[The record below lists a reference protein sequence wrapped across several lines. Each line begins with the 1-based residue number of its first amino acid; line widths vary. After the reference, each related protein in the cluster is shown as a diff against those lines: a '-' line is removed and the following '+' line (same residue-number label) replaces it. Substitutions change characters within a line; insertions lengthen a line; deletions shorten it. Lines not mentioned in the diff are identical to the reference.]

1 MSNKIGR
8 FRLINSCVVFKW
20 GQSQR
25 QHTDREQR
33 QKLLFVSVLFVC
45 LYAQTRGNSIH
56 SSMEQKKPPT
66 LLFPVRKKLVKKKF
80 HKKIDRQTGVRHTF
94 FSTVTRNLIFFFFFY
109 LDGKIVT
116 GMAPIRI
123 TASTWFPIRPIID
136 YRPNSILIY
145 SSTLSSFLPFFK
157 DFVRVLAFPPK
168 FSQMST
174 LCKFTS
180 FVVSL
185 HTFWGLYEYEQ

>member
-1 MSNKIGR
+1 MCVTT
-8 FRLINSCVVFKW
+8 LINYSKLSLYLTLSTRPLFTEFEKCRTKSAGSAWLIRVVFKW

-94 FSTVTRNLIFFFFFY
+94 FSTVTRNLIFFFFF
-109 LDGKIVT
+109 
-116 GMAPIRI
+116 
-123 TASTWFPIRPIID
+123 TWTEKSWLEWRRFE
-136 YRPNSILIY
+136 
-145 SSTLSSFLPFFK
+145 LPHPP
-157 DFVRVLAFPPK
+157 DFR
-168 FSQMST
+168 S
-174 LCKFTS
+174 
-180 FVVSL
+180 
-185 HTFWGLYEYEQ
+185 GL